1 MAVERAHY
9 PLLFAICL
17 SLFTTPLM
25 AAGVNAVLPEIGA
38 SLEASAAQLG
48 LVSGVYSLGLA
59 IFQLTSGSLGDICG
73 HRRIFILGAIIFC
86 LASLCAGFCSLVY
99 VFLFFRLC
107 QGIGGAMLSAAGLA
121 LLAAAAG
128 PERRAAY
135 LGLSGAA
142 VYSGIACGPPVA
154 GLIAGAI
161 GWRWL
166 FWLNACASLLVGSL
180 MRTASRVEW
189 RPAREK
195 PFDWAGACYYAVAMS
210 MLILGSASAA
220 DRPAIGISAFCLCGL
235 TLVFFRRHENH
246 NVFPVLNF
254 RLLASSR
261 VLLLSCLAALVNY
274 ASFFGLVFYFSFFI
288 QIAHGMSVK
297 ITGFILAFQPLMQ
310 LAATPLATR
319 LCNIWPTGLVCALG
333 AALCG
338 AGLLVAAFLTPAS
351 PLGLVFVIQGLLGA
365 GISIFSL
372 SNTAI
377 LLESAG
383 RENIGQASGLTGAAR
398 TAGQLVSMCLT
409 TASLAFF
416 LGSEPVSIATL
427 PGFMQSM
434 RVNLVVLGLLN
445 ICAVWMAL
453 ARNHD

>member
-1 MAVERAHY
+1 MGIERAHY

-38 SLEASAAQLG
+38 SLQASAAQLG
-48 LVSGVYSLGLA
+48 LVGGVYSLGLA
-59 IFQLTSGSLGDICG
+59 IFQLTSGSLGDING
-73 HRRIFILGAIIFC
+73 HRRIFMFGAAIF
-86 LASLCAGFCSLVY
+86 AVSSLCAGFCKPVY
-99 VFLFFRLC
+99 GFLLFRLC

-154 GLIAGAI
+154 GMIAGAI

-166 FWLNACASLLVGSL
+166 FWLNAATSLIVGCL
-180 MRTASRVEW
+180 MWTATKIEW
-189 RPAREK
+189 RPAVDK
-195 PFDWAGACYYAVAMS
+195 PFDWLGALYYALAMA
-210 MLILGSASAA
+210 LLTLASATIGS
-220 DRPAIGISAFCLCGL
+220 RPVLGVTAFCVC
-235 TLVFFRRHENH
+235 TLLFFFFWRHE
-246 NVFPVLNF
+246 VRDIFPVLNF
-254 RLLASSR
+254 NLLASNR
-261 VLLLSCLAALVNY
+261 VLRLSCVAAFVNY

-288 QIAHGMSVK
+288 QIAHGMSVQA
-297 ITGFILAFQPLMQ
+297 TGLILSFQPLMQ

-319 LCNIWPTGLVCALG
+319 LCNCWPKGSICALG

-338 AGLLVAAFLTPAS
+338 IGLLAAAFLTPAA
-351 PLGLVFVIQGLLGA
+351 PIALIFVIQGLLGS

-383 RENIGQASGLTGAAR
+383 KQNIGQASGLTGAVR
-398 TAGQLVSMCLT
+398 TAGQLLSMSLI
-409 TASLAFF
+409 TASLTFF
-416 LGSEPVSIATL
+416 LGTESVSLSTF

-434 RVNLVVLGLLN
+434 RVNLIIFGLLN

-453 ARNHD
+453 ARNRH